1 VFTAPY
7 VLVAYIQHIAF
18 SVCSAVGLIAYI
30 IMTAFR
36 VYFRHGLIAY
46 TAGCV

>member
-1 VFTAPY
+1 MFTAPY